1 MCICYYETMYLR
13 PLMFNKKAPERS
25 KVTVT
30 AKPQPKPAL
39 SSRTAVDRVL
49 KPDVER
55 KRASIAFML

>member
-1 MCICYYETMYLR
+1 MYLR